1 MSCFCRG
8 GSAWGKG
15 IELGI
20 RLTLPRT
27 EQNWYRIGML
37 GIHPV
42 LAGMTSF
49 SLTEVASARLDA
61 ISLFLVAFAVSAW
74 ILLKAWNRLARDF
87 LWMPRLRYSGALAAL
102 VVSGLFVFAAMS
114 LIAGARE
121 LMTPGAWVRTG
132 STHRIAYPE
141 RDPKPWLESGR
152 RLALE
157 QLRDQLWAY
166 AATHDGN
173 LPSTRSD
180 GSISDS
186 AWTGVHPAGESLAYV
201 PGRNP
206 GSGSSIVVYE
216 PDNYGAVRFALQ
228 EDGAVVKLSPADLK
242 ARLVD
247 EMELDLKL

>member
-1 MSCFCRG
+1 MP
-8 GSAWGKG
+8 
-15 IELGI
+15 E
-20 RLTLPRT
+20 
-27 EQNWYRIGML
+27 
-37 GIHPV
+37 IHPT

-61 ISLFLVAFAVSAW
+61 ISLFLVAFVISAF

-87 LWMPRLRYSGALAAL
+87 HWMPRLSYTGALAAL

-141 RDPKPWLESGR
+141 RDPRPWLESGR

-173 LPSTRSD
+173 LPGARND
-180 GSISDS
+180 GSIPDS
-186 AWTGVHPAGESLAYV
+186 TWVGVHPAGEALAYM
-201 PGRNP
+201 PGRRP
-206 GSGSSIVVYE
+206 GSGTLIVAYE
-216 PDNYGAVRFALQ
+216 PDAYGPIRFALL
-228 EDGAVVKLSPADLK
+228 EDGTLVKLSPAELK
-242 ARLVD
+242 ERLVR
-247 EMELDLKL
+247 EVQLKIEP